1 VSNREYEGG
10 RDGKAVYVTRFASW
24 APGLN
29 SPDDWECWARGLKE
43 ISISDESPSL
53 DFAESK
59 WLCLSQKEFALFKR
73 RLSRISRMAI
83 HVLHEIMPIGENTK
97 TVFVSFRGEIT
108 QQFKINRML
117 IEEGDISPSAF
128 SQSVF
133 NTPPAAAA
141 IALNLRQGYCAVY
154 PGNDSFNT
162 GFLAAAAPLL
172 CASAEETALV
182 YADELC
188 PAEYDAVFG
197 DLCPRPNTPL
207 AFAALLCANAC
218 VNMRGIPVSPGR
230 EYMSCPE
237 NFLKYLYQNK
247 DAV

>member
-1 VSNREYEGG
+1 MYVS
-10 RDGKAVYVTRFASW
+10 RFASW

-29 SPDDWECWARGLKE
+29 GPKDWESWARGLKE
-43 ISISDESPSL
+43 IGISGESPSL

-59 WLCLSQKEFALFKR
+59 WLRLCPKEFALFKR

-83 HVLHEIMPIGENTK
+83 HVLHEIMPIGKNTK

-141 IALNLRQGYCAVY
+141 IALNLRQGYSAVY
-154 PGNDSFNT
+154 PGNNCFNT
-162 GFLAAAAPLL
+162 GFLAAASPLL
-172 CASAEETALV
+172 CASAGETALV
-182 YADELC
+182 YADEQC
-188 PAEYDAVFG
+188 PDEYG
-197 DLCPRPNTPL
+197 GLCPRPNMPL
-207 AFAALLCANAC
+207 SFAALLRAQAP
-218 VNMRGIPVSPGR
+218 GIPVSPDR
-230 EYMSCPE
+230 EYMSSPE
-237 NFLKYLYQNK
+237 NFLKFLYQNR